1 MNCSPPNIRLNEED
15 LLNIISLG
23 VVLSFVIVPP
33 LKFNIK
39 VSIGIKVKVTHLNYY
54 LPVAFVNPGRE
65 VTIFLK
71 SHLFLHHE
79 VSQSI
84 VRRKRQ
90 A

>member
-23 VVLSFVIVPP
+23 VVLSFVMVPP
-33 LKFNIK
+33 LKFNMK
-39 VSIGIKVKVTHLNYY
+39 FNIGKRLTHLNYY
-54 LPVAFVNPGRE
+54 LPVVFVKPGRE

>member
-33 LKFNIK
+33 SKFNMK
-39 VSIGIKVKVTHLNYY
+39 VNNGQGLTHLNYY
-54 LPVAFVNPGRE
+54 LPVAFVQPGRE

-71 SHLFLHHE
+71 SHLFLHHK
-79 VSQSI
+79 VSQPI